1 MKRYIR
7 SNAQVDTY
15 RGIHIGMEDSADNR
29 YYFLKDKDMCYADNL
44 EELKAKIDDWLDSQ
58 DKYIS
63 SATTLNIQLLKDLAE
78 DMLYQVYEEEP
89 ESSLKEAQD
98 LVLDIVI
105 DVITDMDDDE
115 IYAELLPYASYDNK
129 KFCSAVRK
137 IVKDEYDQY
146 DWWVE

>member
-1 MKRYIR
+1 MKRYI
-7 SNAQVDTY
+7 
-15 RGIHIGMEDSADNR
+15 M
-29 YYFLKDKDMCYADNL
+29 
-44 EELKAKIDDWLDSQ
+44 
-58 DKYIS
+58 
-63 SATTLNIQLLKDLAE
+63 SATTLNMQLLKDLAE

-105 DVITDMDDDE
+105 DVITDMDDDG

-129 KFCSAVRK
+129 KFCSIIHK
-137 IVKDEYDQY
+137 IVKDAYDQY